1 MQLPFWINSQCLQ
14 CLVCTARIE
23 QYIMWHREPPGY
35 YRTCDR
41 FGNIFILYIE
51 EVDLPSPWCMLGPRE
66 PFPTFLNAIE
76 PNWTNLESTWLH
88 TFLLYK
94 YATLLQVS
102 VMFFSGVQ
110 IEMNTIMSI
119 KQIMHIYLGTKTQSV
134 VVKTSISRL
143 GLQARSVT
151 PIVSQKICKRAK
163 KDYLEQ

>member
-1 MQLPFWINSQCLQ
+1 
-14 CLVCTARIE
+14 
-23 QYIMWHREPPGY
+23 
-35 YRTCDR
+35 
-41 FGNIFILYIE
+41 
-51 EVDLPSPWCMLGPRE
+51 
-66 PFPTFLNAIE
+66 
-76 PNWTNLESTWLH
+76 
-88 TFLLYK
+88 
-94 YATLLQVS
+94 
-102 VMFFSGVQ
+102 MFFSGVQ